1 MRLRDKVALLSG
13 VGLGMGRATALLF
26 AREGASVVLSARR
39 QEPLEETAS
48 LIGPSHGG
56 TTVVPGD
63 VSVKSEAER
72 VVTRVVDEYGR
83 LDILYC
89 GAGGFFEPGRD
100 FGDVDQAYWQGVLD
114 NTANSL
120 YNLAQAVSPV
130 MRGQGGGSIV
140 SVAASFSVRQAGNPA
155 YGAAKG
161 GVIGLG
167 QSLAIKLYPDNVRV
181 NTIAP
186 GLFRDLTHRGKADIP
201 PRSLARTGHH
211 ADIAYAALYLAS
223 DEAAWVT
230 GQVLT
235 VDGGVDAGTR
245 PLWEY
250 ET

>member
-130 MRGQGGGSIV
+130 MRGQGGGSIGLG
-140 SVAASFSVRQAGNPA
+140 SGQLQCSASGQSGLRRGEGRRHRPRAKPGDQALPGQRPGQHHRARTVQRPNSPREGRHPAPVPGPDRPPRGHRLRRAIPGVRR
-155 YGAAKG
+155 G
-161 GVIGLG
+161 GVGDRTG
-167 QSLAIKLYPDNVRV
+167 A
-181 NTIAP
+181 
-186 GLFRDLTHRGKADIP
+186 HRGRRGRRRHSP
-201 PRSLARTGHH
+201 
-211 ADIAYAALYLAS
+211 AL
-223 DEAAWVT
+223 
-230 GQVLT
+230 
-235 VDGGVDAGTR
+235 GV
-245 PLWEY
+245 
-250 ET
+250 